1 MRLILCGLI
10 LLYSTVSAEK
20 GTVELPLVTWE
31 QMVDKIENSTL
42 RPSPTQSFCPI
53 SRSIVGK
60 VRKGL
65 FKGTLTTQFVVFDSV
80 SSRIPVIDGNATLG
94 DVVLNGSRTSLYREN
109 DMFTI
114 GITKPG
120 MYTLI
125 SDIIIGKEVDRF
137 DRQLTCMLPDGG
149 PTRVSIEIPEKNIDP
164 VLNNGALVSIS
175 EVPDGTRFEGNLNAG
190 GKLDLTW
197 TRKLSHDVN
206 SRFQSELSMYTLFTV
221 QEALI
226 SGQTQCN
233 VSIIDGE
240 TDRID
245 LLLPDNIEITGVS
258 GDAVLQWRTDRAQ
271 ANRLSVLLRHLV
283 QDQVSMTISFQLPV
297 RNEQAIEMESP
308 YPDSGTVYN
317 SVTGVLS
324 AGGLDVQVK
333 NPGTASQIDIRDL
346 PQELT
351 SMTTSPLLFGF
362 TSSENTSIT
371 IAIARNKDVA
381 LTGTIIDDLQA
392 STIITQDGQEI
403 TKMKLRI
410 RNNNRQY
417 LKLTLPADAYLT
429 HSLIDGMPL
438 RPALSKEK
446 EQDVLLFPLQQS
458 EAIHARNHQY
468 HTVQPGET
476 LSDIAELYYSDPSKA
491 SFILENNQDVIANDN
506 DIQAGQPLYIP
517 QQSAIKIRE
526 SSFIIELAYKI
537 PSRKEIGSFGK
548 RSIRL
553 ASLDIETVQSLW
565 YLYFPND
572 LDIISV
578 SSNMKQLTAVRYNIF
593 IRARDFL
600 RNALVKNAWAGGNY
614 YSNILVQ
621 RKAIYKADYAK
632 KSREESVT
640 TSFPLVGS
648 KYRFRRNLSGTET
661 PYISILYMPA
671 WISISMHWI
680 GFALSVILVLF
691 LLKNIKNKKKFI
703 HGIVYSIVLLL
714 IGFYIQGMYR
724 RLLWGVDCALLITI
738 FRLIW
743 PGLIA
748 NFRSVLQMPWSISKV
763 VTWLN
768 IVIIIALSLVLG
780 FILSFPMF
788 LSSTLLILLII
799 WKRYLAYLE
808 MKVKL

>member
-1 MRLILCGLI
+1 MRLTLCGVL
-10 LLYSTVSAEK
+10 LLYCTIAAEK

-31 QMVDKIENSTL
+31 QMIDKVENSTL
-42 RPSPTQSFCPI
+42 QPSPTQSFCPI
-53 SRSIVGK
+53 NRSITGK
-60 VRKGL
+60 IRKGL
-65 FKGTLTTQFVVFDSV
+65 FKGTLTTQFVVFDSLTA
-80 SSRIPVIDGNATLG
+80 RIPVIDGNATLG
-94 DVVLNGSRTSLYREN
+94 DVLLNGSRTSLYREN

-114 GITKPG
+114 GISRPG
-120 MYTLI
+120 VYTLR

-149 PTRVSIEIPEKNIDP
+149 PTRVSIEIPEKNIEP

-175 EVPDGTRFEGNLNAG
+175 EVPDGTRFEGNLNTG

-206 SRFQSELSMYTLFTV
+206 SRFQSELSLYTLFTV

-233 VSIIDGE
+233 VSILDGE

-245 LLLPDNIEITGVS
+245 LLLPDNIEITGVN
-258 GDAVLQWRTDRAQ
+258 GDAVLQWRTDRNN
-271 ANRLSVLLRHLV
+271 ANRLSILLRHLV

-297 RNEQAIEMESP
+297 KNEQEIVMDCP
-308 YPDSGTVYN
+308 YPDSGTIYN
-317 SVTGVLS
+317 SVIGVLS
-324 AGGLDVQVK
+324 AGGLDVQVI

-351 SMTTSPLLFGF
+351 GMTTSPLLYGF
-362 TSSENTSIT
+362 TSSEKTPVT

-403 TKMKLRI
+403 TKMKMRI

-417 LKLTLPADAYLT
+417 LKLTLPADADLT
-429 HSLIDGMPL
+429 HSLIDGIPL
-438 RPALSKEK
+438 RPALIKENSK
-446 EQDVLLFPLQQS
+446 DVLLFPLQQS
-458 EAIHARNHQY
+458 EALHAKNRQY

-491 SFILENNQDVIANDN
+491 AFILENNQDVITNDN
-506 DIQAGQPLYIP
+506 DIQAGQTLYIP

-537 PSRKEIGSFGK
+537 PSRKEIGSFGR

-565 YLYFPND
+565 YLYFPNN

-578 SSNMKQLTAVRYNIF
+578 SSNMKQLSAVRYNIF
-593 IRARDFL
+593 IRVRDFL
-600 RNALVKNAWAGGNY
+600 RNALFKNAWAGGEY

-621 RKAIYKADYAK
+621 RKAIYKADYVK

-640 TSFPLVGS
+640 TSFPLIGS

-661 PYISILYMPA
+661 PYISILYMPG
-671 WISISMHWI
+671 WMSVTMHWI
-680 GFALSVILVLF
+680 GFAVSLLLTLFVLRNF
-691 LLKNIKNKKKFI
+691 RNKKNLVTAVTC
-703 HGIVYSIVLLL
+703 GIILLL
-714 IGFYIQGMYR
+714 AGFYIQGVYR
-724 RLLWGVDCALLITI
+724 RFLWGIDCALLYTI
-738 FRLIW
+738 LRQIW
-743 PGLIA
+743 PVLISK
-748 NFRSVLQMPWSISKV
+748 FQTLLQMPWSICKA
-763 VTWLN
+763 VTWMN
-768 IVIIIALSLVLG
+768 IVIIVTLSLILG

-788 LSSTLLILLII
+788 LSSTLLILLVI
-799 WKRYLAYLE
+799 WKRYLSYLE
-808 MKVKL
+808 MKVKP

>member
-1 MRLILCGLI
+1 MRLMLCGLL
-10 LLYSTVSAEK
+10 LLYCTVSAEK

-31 QMVDKIENSTL
+31 QMVDKVENSKL
-42 RPSPTQSFCPI
+42 QPSPTQSFCPI

-65 FKGTLTTQFVVFDSV
+65 FKGTLTTHFVVFDSS

-94 DVVLNGSRTSLYREN
+94 VVLLNGSRTSLYREN

-114 GITKPG
+114 GISNPG
-120 MYTLI
+120 MYTLT

-137 DRQLTCMLPDGG
+137 DRQLICMLPDGG
-149 PTRVSIEIPEKNIDP
+149 PTRVSIEIPEKNIEP
-164 VLNNGALVSIS
+164 ILNNGALVSIT

-206 SRFQSELSMYTLFTV
+206 SRFQSELSLYTLFTV

-271 ANRLSVLLRHLV
+271 ANRLSILLRHLV
-283 QDQVSMTISFQLPV
+283 QDQVTMTINFQLPV
-297 RNEQAIEMESP
+297 RNEQNIVMESP
-308 YPDSGTVYN
+308 YPDSGSSYN
-317 SVTGVLS
+317 AVIGVLGT
-324 AGGLDVQVK
+324 GGLDVQIK

-351 SMTTSPLLFGF
+351 NMTTSPLLYGF
-362 TSSENTSIT
+362 TSSENTPIT
-371 IAIARNKDVA
+371 IAISRNKDVA

-403 TKMKLRI
+403 TKMEMRI

-417 LKLTLPADAYLT
+417 LKLILPADAYLT

-446 EQDVLLFPLQQS
+446 GKDVLLFPLQQS
-458 EAIHARNHQY
+458 EAIHAKNRQY
-468 HTVQPGET
+468 HNVLPGET

-491 SFILENNQDVIANDN
+491 TFILENNQDEITNDN
-506 DIQAGQPLYIP
+506 DIQAGQILYIP

-553 ASLDIETVQSLW
+553 ASLDLETVQSLW
-565 YLYFPND
+565 YLYFPNN
-572 LDIISV
+572 LDIFSV

-600 RNALVKNAWAGGNY
+600 RNALFKNAWAGGDY

-661 PYISILYMPA
+661 PYISILYMPS
-671 WISISMHWI
+671 WMSISLHWI
-680 GFALSVILVLF
+680 GFAVSLILALF
-691 LLKNIKNKKKFI
+691 LFRNIKSKKNLI
-703 HGIVYSIVLLL
+703 TGIICGVVLLL

-724 RLLWGVDCALLITI
+724 RFLWGVDCALLFTI
-738 FRLIW
+738 LKILW
-743 PGLIA
+743 PGLITK
-748 NFRSVLQMPWSISKV
+748 FRTILQMPWSICKV
-763 VTWLN
+763 VTWIN
-768 IVIIIALSLVLG
+768 IVIIIALSLILG

-788 LSSTLLILLII
+788 LSSTLLIVLII

-808 MKVKL
+808 MKVKP

>member
-1 MRLILCGLI
+1 
-10 LLYSTVSAEK
+10 
-20 GTVELPLVTWE
+20 
-31 QMVDKIENSTL
+31 
-42 RPSPTQSFCPI
+42 
-53 SRSIVGK
+53 
-60 VRKGL
+60 
-65 FKGTLTTQFVVFDSV
+65 
-80 SSRIPVIDGNATLG
+80 
-94 DVVLNGSRTSLYREN
+94 
-109 DMFTI
+109 
-114 GITKPG
+114 
-120 MYTLI
+120 
-125 SDIIIGKEVDRF
+125 
-137 DRQLTCMLPDGG
+137 MLPDGG
-149 PTRVSIEIPEKNIDP
+149 PTRVSIEIPEKNIEP
-164 VLNNGALVSIS
+164 LLNNGALVSIS
-175 EVPDGTRFEGNLNAG
+175 EIPDGTRFEGNLNTG

-197 TRKLSHDVN
+197 TRKLSHDVT
-206 SRFQSELSMYTLFTV
+206 SRFQSELSLYTLFTV

-226 SGQTQCN
+226 NGQTQCN

-245 LLLPDNIEITGVS
+245 LLLPENIEITGVS

-297 RNEQAIEMESP
+297 RNEREIVMESP

-317 SVTGVLS
+317 SVIGVLS

-351 SMTTSPLLFGF
+351 GMTTNPLLFGF
-362 TSSENTSIT
+362 TSSENTAIT

-403 TKMKLRI
+403 TKMKMRI

-417 LKLTLPADAYLT
+417 LKLTLPKDAYLT

-446 EQDVLLFPLQQS
+446 DMDVLLFPLQQS
-458 EAIHARNHQY
+458 EAIHAKNRQY
-468 HTVQPGET
+468 HMVLSGET

-491 SFILENNQDVIANDN
+491 AFILENNQEVITNDN
-506 DIQAGQPLYIP
+506 DIQAGQTLYIP

-537 PSRKEIGSFGK
+537 PSSKEIGSFGS

-565 YLYFPND
+565 YLYFPNNLD
-572 LDIISV
+572 LISV

-600 RNALVKNAWAGGNY
+600 RNALVKNVWAGGDY

-671 WISISMHWI
+671 WMSISMHWI
-680 GFALSVILVLF
+680 GFAVSLILVLF
-691 LLKNIKNKKKFI
+691 LLTNIKNKKKLLS
-703 HGIVYSIVLLL
+703 GIVCSILLLL

-724 RLLWGVDCALLITI
+724 RFLWGVDCALLITI
-738 FRLIW
+738 LRVIW
-743 PGLIA
+743 PGLIVK
-748 NFRSVLQMPWSISKV
+748 FRSVLQMPWSISKA
-763 VTWLN
+763 VTWMN
-768 IVIIIALSLVLG
+768 IVLIIALSLILG

-788 LSSTLLILLII
+788 LSSTLLIILIV
-799 WKRYLAYLE
+799 WKRYLSYLE
-808 MKVKL
+808 MKVKP